1 LLIIYSFQLAAERT
15 WDVSWSLAVA
25 TTGKLTKPK
34 PKLESVTFVEIVWD

>member
-34 PKLESVTFVEIVWD
+34 LESVTFVEIVWD